1 MTVSYKTADLK
12 KDIDG
17 HEVRIQTLEKTQGA
31 FDDHIQK
38 HDDVYVPMLRKHDR
52 ALYGEHG
59 DDGITFTLKQI
70 QHALDEKNDTNKWL
84 LRLMAGT
91 IITTILTAVM
101 NLIMK

>member
-1 MTVSYKTADLK
+1 MTERILTKDLK
-12 KDIDG
+12 IITDN
-17 HEVRIQTLEKTQGA
+17 HEGRIIQLESTKETLN
-31 FDDHIQK
+31 DHIKK
-38 HDDVYVPMLRKHDR
+38 HDDVLDPMLKKHER

-91 IITTILTAVM
+91 IITTILTAIM
-101 NLIMK
+101 NIIMK